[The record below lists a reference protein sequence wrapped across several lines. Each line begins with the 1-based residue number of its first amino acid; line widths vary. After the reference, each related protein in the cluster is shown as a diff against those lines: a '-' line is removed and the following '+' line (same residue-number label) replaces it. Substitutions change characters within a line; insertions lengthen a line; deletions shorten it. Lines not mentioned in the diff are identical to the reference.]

1 MAKNGRNDLL
11 EPRNG
16 FCWYFSRIRCRS
28 IDRYPFR
35 TFSDL
40 LSLSSSIKFR
50 KYVAWY
56 RLITVYNCITTYY
69 LEFLY
74 SFDILVAFNMRLTT
88 IPLNRFQKS
97 LDENQIKTIDFC
109 IRFFYF
115 ALFGAH
121 YNTVTCKIRNLAL
134 AGRKSG
140 QKWKTF
146 LSTEAPSHNS
156 SD

>member
-1 MAKNGRNDLL
+1 MIFQSLKTDFVDISPASVAGRQIDIPS
-11 EPRNG
+11 EHSVI
-16 FCWYFSRIRCRS
+16 FSAS
-28 IDRYPFR
+28 QV
-35 TFSDL
+35 
-40 LSLSSSIKFR
+40 SIKFR

-56 RLITVYNCITTYY
+56 KLITVYNCITTYY

-115 ALFGAH
+115 ALFRTH
-121 YNTVTCKIRNLAL
+121 HNPVTCKIRNLAL